1 MMAAIPA
8 EIHAGFPGAG
18 VIADD
23 GVADKETLLRSH
35 AQQLE
40 GVIEDAASL
49 ALKSSSVSSTSKRTA
64 SYLYMGDLDWSNVS
78 I

>member
-1 MMAAIPA
+1 MVAAIPA
-8 EIHAGFPGAG
+8 DIHAGFPDAG

-35 AQQLE
+35 ARLLE

-49 ALKSSSVSSTSKRTA
+49 ALESSSVSSTSKRIA
-64 SYLYMGDLDWSNVS
+64 LYLCMSDLD
-78 I
+78 